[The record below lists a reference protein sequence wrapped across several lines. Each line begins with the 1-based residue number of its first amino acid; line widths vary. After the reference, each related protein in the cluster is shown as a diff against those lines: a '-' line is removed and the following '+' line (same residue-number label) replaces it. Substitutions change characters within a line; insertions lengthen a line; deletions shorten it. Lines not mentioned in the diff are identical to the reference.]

1 MRFTKEI
8 RTGILVITGLVMT
21 IFSFNYLKGINL
33 FDKTRNFNVIY
44 DNVEGLI
51 PSNPVTINGYKVGK
65 VQKISFLEDGS
76 NKLVIKLALDN
87 KIEFSKSSYA
97 ELYETGLIGG
107 KAIAI
112 IPNYDDNQIAVD
124 GDFLNGKIKPGLTE
138 LVNQRLFQLQEKL
151 ESAITNADKVFVN
164 VNDVFND
171 ENKLAISDNLT
182 NLKSLSQSLIKT
194 SDNLNKIIN
203 GEILNKSL
211 ENIESTTAKLSKISS
226 SISDSDIESIL
237 NNVNETVNSFN
248 LLINKINNGNGSIS
262 KLLEDDS
269 IFKNLDKATSEL
281 EVLINDI
288 KTNPSRYINF
298 SVFGKKNK

>member
-1 MRFTKEI
+1 MKFTKEI

-33 FDKTRNFNVIY
+33 LDKSRNFNVVY
-44 DNVEGLI
+44 DNVEGLM

-76 NKLVIKLALDN
+76 NKLIIKLALDN
-87 KIEFSKSSYA
+87 KVEFSKSSYA

-112 IPNYDDNQIAVD
+112 IPNYDDNEIAVD

-164 VNDVFND
+164 INDVFNN
-171 ENKLAISDNLT
+171 ENKLAISDNLM
-182 NLKSLSQSLIKT
+182 NLKSLSESLIKT
-194 SDNLNKIIN
+194 SDNLNEILN
-203 GEILNKSL
+203 GDILNKSL
-211 ENIESTTAKLSKISS
+211 KNIETTTANLSNISS

-237 NNVNETVNSFN
+237 NNVNESVNSFN
-248 LLINKINNGNGSIS
+248 HLINKINNGNGSIS
-262 KLLEDDS
+262 KLLVDDS
-269 IFKNLDKATSEL
+269 IFENLDKATFEL

-288 KTNPSRYINF
+288 KTNPGRYIHF

>member
-1 MRFTKEI
+1 MKFTKEI

-33 FDKTRNFNVIY
+33 LDKSRNFNVVY
-44 DNVEGLI
+44 DNVEGLM

-65 VQKISFLEDGS
+65 VQKISFLEDGT
-76 NKLVIKLALDN
+76 NKLIIKLALDN
-87 KIEFSKSSYA
+87 KVEFSKSSYA

-112 IPNYDDNQIAVD
+112 IPNYDDNEIAVD

-164 VNDVFND
+164 INDVFNN
-171 ENKLAISDNLT
+171 ENKLAISDNLM
-182 NLKSLSQSLIKT
+182 NLKSLSKSLIKT
-194 SDNLNKIIN
+194 SDNLNEILN
-203 GEILNKSL
+203 GDILNKSL
-211 ENIESTTAKLSKISS
+211 KNIETTTANLSNISS

-237 NNVNETVNSFN
+237 NNVNESVNSFN
-248 LLINKINNGNGSIS
+248 HLINKINNGNGSIS
-262 KLLEDDS
+262 KLLVDDS
-269 IFKNLDKATSEL
+269 IFENLDKATFEL

-288 KTNPSRYINF
+288 KTNPGRYIHF

>member
-1 MRFTKEI
+1 M
-8 RTGILVITGLVMT
+8 
-21 IFSFNYLKGINL
+21 
-33 FDKTRNFNVIY
+33 
-44 DNVEGLI
+44 
-51 PSNPVTINGYKVGK
+51 TINGYKVGK

-87 KIEFSKSSYA
+87 KVEFSKSSYA

-194 SDNLNKIIN
+194 SDDLNKIIN

-237 NNVNETVNSFN
+237 NNINETVNSFN

>member
-8 RTGILVITGLVMT
+8 RTGILVITGLLMT

>member
-8 RTGILVITGLVMT
+8 RTGILVITGLLMT

-194 SDNLNKIIN
+194 SDDLNKIIN

>member
-8 RTGILVITGLVMT
+8 RTGILVITGLLMT

-87 KIEFSKSSYA
+87 KVEFSKSSYA

-237 NNVNETVNSFN
+237 NNINETVNSFN

>member
-1 MRFTKEI
+1 MKFTKEI

-33 FDKTRNFNVIY
+33 LDKSRNFNVVY
-44 DNVEGLI
+44 DNVEGLM

-76 NKLVIKLALDN
+76 NKLIIKLALDN
-87 KIEFSKSSYA
+87 KVEFSKSSYA

-112 IPNYDDNQIAVD
+112 IPNYDDNEIAVD

-164 VNDVFND
+164 INDVFNN
-171 ENKLAISDNLT
+171 ENKLAISDNLM
-182 NLKSLSQSLIKT
+182 NLKSLSESLIKT
-194 SDNLNKIIN
+194 SDNLNEILN
-203 GEILNKSL
+203 GDILNKSL
-211 ENIESTTAKLSKISS
+211 KNIETTTANLSNISS

-237 NNVNETVNSFN
+237 NNVNESVNSFN
-248 LLINKINNGNGSIS
+248 HLINKINNGNGSIS
-262 KLLEDDS
+262 KLLVDDS
-269 IFKNLDKATSEL
+269 IFENLDKATYEL

-288 KTNPSRYINF
+288 KTNPGRYIHF

>member
-1 MRFTKEI
+1 MKFTKEI

-33 FDKTRNFNVIY
+33 LDKSRNFNVVY
-44 DNVEGLI
+44 DNVEGLM

-65 VQKISFLEDGS
+65 VQKISFLEDGT
-76 NKLVIKLALDN
+76 NKLIIKLALDN
-87 KIEFSKSSYA
+87 KVEFSKSSYA

-112 IPNYDDNQIAVD
+112 IPNYDDNEIAVD

-164 VNDVFND
+164 INDVFNN
-171 ENKLAISDNLT
+171 ENKLAISDNLM
-182 NLKSLSQSLIKT
+182 NLKSLSESLIKT
-194 SDNLNKIIN
+194 SDNLNEILN
-203 GEILNKSL
+203 GDILNKSL
-211 ENIESTTAKLSKISS
+211 KNIETTTANLSNISS

-237 NNVNETVNSFN
+237 NNVNESVNSFN
-248 LLINKINNGNGSIS
+248 HLINKINNGNGSIS
-262 KLLEDDS
+262 KLLVDDS
-269 IFKNLDKATSEL
+269 IFENLDKATFEL

-288 KTNPSRYINF
+288 KTNPGRYIHF

>member
-8 RTGILVITGLVMT
+8 RTGILVITGLLMT

-87 KIEFSKSSYA
+87 KVEFSKSSYA

-237 NNVNETVNSFN
+237 NNINETVNSFN
-248 LLINKINNGNGSIS
+248 LLINKI
-262 KLLEDDS
+262 KL
-269 IFKNLDKATSEL
+269 IWIQFM
-281 EVLINDI
+281 
-288 KTNPSRYINF
+288 YI
-298 SVFGKKNK
+298 GH

>member
-1 MRFTKEI
+1 MKFTKEI
-8 RTGILVITGLVMT
+8 RTGILVITGLLMT

-194 SDNLNKIIN
+194 SDDLNKIIN

>member
-1 MRFTKEI
+1 M
-8 RTGILVITGLVMT
+8 
-21 IFSFNYLKGINL
+21 
-33 FDKTRNFNVIY
+33 
-44 DNVEGLI
+44 

-76 NKLVIKLALDN
+76 NKLIIKLALDN
-87 KIEFSKSSYA
+87 KVEFSKSSYA

-112 IPNYDDNQIAVD
+112 IPNYDDNEIAVD

-164 VNDVFND
+164 INDVFNN
-171 ENKLAISDNLT
+171 ENKLAISDNLM
-182 NLKSLSQSLIKT
+182 NLKSLSESLIKT
-194 SDNLNKIIN
+194 SDNLNEILN
-203 GEILNKSL
+203 GDILNKSL
-211 ENIESTTAKLSKISS
+211 KNIETTTANLSNISS

-237 NNVNETVNSFN
+237 NNVNESVNSFN
-248 LLINKINNGNGSIS
+248 HLINKINNGNGSIS
-262 KLLEDDS
+262 KLLVDDS
-269 IFKNLDKATSEL
+269 IFENLDKATFEL

-288 KTNPSRYINF
+288 KTNPGRYIHF

>member
-1 MRFTKEI
+1 MKFTKEI

-33 FDKTRNFNVIY
+33 LDKSRNFNVVY
-44 DNVEGLI
+44 DNVEGLM

-76 NKLVIKLALDN
+76 NKLIIKLALDN
-87 KIEFSKSSYA
+87 KVEFSKSSYA

-112 IPNYDDNQIAVD
+112 IPNYDDNEIAVD

-164 VNDVFND
+164 INDVFNN
-171 ENKLAISDNLT
+171 ENKLAISDNLM
-182 NLKSLSQSLIKT
+182 NLKSLSESLINT
-194 SDNLNKIIN
+194 SDNLNEIIN
-203 GEILNKSL
+203 GDILNKSL
-211 ENIESTTAKLSKISS
+211 KNIETTTANLSNISS

-237 NNVNETVNSFN
+237 NNVNESVNSFN
-248 LLINKINNGNGSIS
+248 HLINKINNGNGSIS
-262 KLLEDDS
+262 KLLVDDS
-269 IFKNLDKATSEL
+269 IFENLDKATFEL

-288 KTNPSRYINF
+288 KTNPGRYIHF